1 MEMHTRNA
9 NWNLSEPVVMCVMSL
24 ILLLCM
30 VELCSESGCYTWMEV
45 MVMTDNFG
53 KKIEENRFG
62 TMYHGKLRTG
72 QEVAV
77 RVWAQ
82 ISHLP
87 LRLHSAA
94 EEFHQFEMVRSPVSS
109 STNRV

>member
-1 MEMHTRNA
+1 
-9 NWNLSEPVVMCVMSL
+9 
-24 ILLLCM
+24 
-30 VELCSESGCYTWMEV
+30 
-45 MVMTDNFG
+45 MTDNFA

-62 TMYHGKLRTG
+62 TMYHGKLQTG

-77 RVWAQ
+77 KVWAP

-94 EEFHQFEMVRSPVSS
+94 AEFHQFETVRSPISS
-109 STNRV
+109 STNCV

>member
-1 MEMHTRNA
+1 
-9 NWNLSEPVVMCVMSL
+9 
-24 ILLLCM
+24 M

-53 KKIEENRFG
+53 KKIEENHFG
-62 TMYHGKLRTG
+62 TMYHGKLQTG

-77 RVWAQ
+77 KVWAP

-87 LRLHSAA
+87 LRLNSAA
-94 EEFHQFEMVRSPVSS
+94 AEFHQFETVRSPISS
-109 STNRV
+109 STNCV